1 MEIVYT
7 LIKEIEKYHAH
18 VAEDKEKEI
27 TRRELLTE
35 HIDCTM
41 KYFEELAREKQLD
54 KMLERFV
61 RQMFGELS
69 MEGIQ
74 FLREMIRGISLF
86 HDMGKIN
93 PTFKNKQC
101 IINKLQKIICFGES
115 ILKVME
121 APFIRSS

>member
-41 KYFEELAREKQLD
+41 KYFEELARERLGLVYPDEIK
-54 KMLERFV
+54 
-61 RQMFGELS
+61 
-69 MEGIQ
+69 
-74 FLREMIRGISLF
+74 
-86 HDMGKIN
+86 
-93 PTFKNKQC
+93 
-101 IINKLQKIICFGES
+101 
-115 ILKVME
+115 
-121 APFIRSS
+121 APAQQNHTGG